1 MELKEW
7 DTCEAYFRINLKAQ
21 EFNRK
26 DMKQELELL
35 SVSLELKQSEMK
47 EIGEEKDLLGHIQH
61 IIKDYVPELT
71 PEKEPIS
78 PAWKEKKRESIRE
91 KFKQKKE
98 EVKENDSYRSPDKK
112 KCNCKS

>member
-21 EFNRK
+21 EYNRK
-26 DMKQELELL
+26 DMKREL
-35 SVSLELKQSEMK
+35 
-47 EIGEEKDLLGHIQH
+47 I
-61 IIKDYVPELT
+61 

-78 PAWKEKKRESIRE
+78 PAWNEKKRESIRE